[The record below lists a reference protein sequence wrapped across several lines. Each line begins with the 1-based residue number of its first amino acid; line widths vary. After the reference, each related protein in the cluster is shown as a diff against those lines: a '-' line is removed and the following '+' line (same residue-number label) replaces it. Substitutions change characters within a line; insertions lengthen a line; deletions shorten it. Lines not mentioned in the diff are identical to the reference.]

1 MFVPP
6 DQRPVPPR
14 WEPPRK
20 PSRDAKRAENA
31 AVTLII
37 LISILGLFA
46 PIAGGTLIAVVAA
59 LIRHFSPH

>member
-6 DQRPVPPR
+6 DQRSVPPP

-31 AVTLII
+31 AIALII

-46 PIAGGTLIAVVAA
+46 PIAGGTLVAVVVA
-59 LIRHFSPH
+59 LFGH

>member
-6 DQRPVPPR
+6 DQRSVPPP
-14 WEPPRK
+14 WEPPQK
-20 PSRDAKRAENA
+20 PSRDAKRAKNA

-46 PIAGGTLIAVVAA
+46 PIAGGTLIAVIAA
-59 LIRHFSPH
+59 LFGH

>member
-1 MFVPP
+1 VFVPP
-6 DQRPVPPR
+6 DQRSVPPP

-46 PIAGGTLIAVVAA
+46 PIAGGTLIAVIAA
-59 LIRHFSPH
+59 VFGH